1 MQKCLT
7 AFSKNIAKILQV
19 SCGFVRSV
27 RCLAQSKIRPRNY
40 LINNNDEIIIII
52 IIIIIAIII
61 IIIKTKMIIKAKVA
75 YEFSESKRKINH
87 LLFMGDL

>member
-52 IIIIIAIII
+52 IAIII

>member
-52 IIIIIAIII
+52 IIIIAIII
-61 IIIKTKMIIKAKVA
+61 IIIKRKMIIKAKVA

>member
-52 IIIIIAIII
+52 IIIIAIII

>member
-52 IIIIIAIII
+52 IIIIAI

>member
-52 IIIIIAIII
+52 IIIAIII
-61 IIIKTKMIIKAKVA
+61 IIIKRKMIIKAKVA